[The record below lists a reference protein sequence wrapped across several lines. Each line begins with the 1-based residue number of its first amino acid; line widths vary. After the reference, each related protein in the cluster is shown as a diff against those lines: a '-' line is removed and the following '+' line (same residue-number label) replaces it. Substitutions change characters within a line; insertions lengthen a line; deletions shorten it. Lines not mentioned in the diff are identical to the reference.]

1 MSKKLGLVI
10 TIILAM
16 FLGLGL
22 LGCSFDSE
30 LETKTA
36 SSSDVA
42 EENVLIEVNSSGNA
56 TIYYDPDTNVMYLW
70 ISGYRKGGLTVMLN
84 ADGTPKL
91 YKP

>member
-10 TIILAM
+10 SITLAM

-22 LGCSFDSE
+22 VGCSDSE
-30 LETKTA
+30 LETKTSPA
-36 SSSDVA
+36 SEVA
-42 EENVLIEVNSSGNA
+42 EENILVEVNSSGNA
-56 TIYYDPDTNVMYLW
+56 TTYYDPDTKVMYLW
-70 ISGYRKGGLTVMLN
+70 VSGYRKGGLTVMLN